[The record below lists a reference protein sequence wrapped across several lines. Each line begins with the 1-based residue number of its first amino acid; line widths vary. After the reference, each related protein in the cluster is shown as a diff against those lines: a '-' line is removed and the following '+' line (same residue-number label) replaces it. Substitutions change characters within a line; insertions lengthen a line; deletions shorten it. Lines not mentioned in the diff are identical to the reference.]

1 MTIVEAIKVIL
12 KDNTEG
18 FTSREIYDQII
29 GKRLYDFPAENPA
42 AVVNAMIRRHCADLD
57 FPTASS
63 VKHFK
68 IIGFQGKKPQY
79 ALIESN
85 MEKAESERFPNHKEA
100 LPEEILQK
108 AYEKHISYL
117 RDTLRDAIMKN
128 SPSFFEQLIVDLLI
142 AMGYGYDKNSGIVV
156 GGAHDGGID
165 GIIFED
171 KLGLDQIY
179 LQAKRYKMGNN
190 VSRKEL
196 QAFVGAM
203 QSVHKGV
210 FISTS
215 TFTQEAIAY
224 AKKQQ
229 QKSLKLIDGAMLAD
243 LMVKHE
249 VGIIRTAKPLILY
262 KIDSSYFD

>member
-1 MTIVEAIKVIL
+1 MTIVEAIKAIL
-12 KDNTEG
+12 RNNAEG
-18 FTSREIYDQII
+18 ITSREIYDQII
-29 GKRLYDFPAENPA
+29 NKKLYDFPAENPA
-42 AVVNAMIRRHCADLD
+42 AVVNGMIRRHCIDLD
-57 FPTASS
+57 FPTASP

-68 IIGFQGKKPQY
+68 IIGYQGKKPLY
-79 ALIESN
+79 ALIESDIERAGN
-85 MEKAESERFPNHKEA
+85 EKQINHKEL
-100 LPEEILQK
+100 LPEEILQT

-117 RDTLRDAIMKN
+117 RDTLRDTIMKN

-142 AMGYGYDKNSGIVV
+142 AMGYGYDKSSGIVV

-179 LQAKRYKMGNN
+179 LQAKRYKMGNS

-203 QSVHKGV
+203 QNVHKGV

-215 TFTQEAIAY
+215 TFTREAIEY
-224 AKKQQ
+224 AKCQQ
-229 QKSLKLIDGAMLAD
+229 QKSLKLIDGMMLAD

-249 VGIIRTAKPLILY
+249 VGIVRTAKPLILY
-262 KIDSSYFD
+262 KIDSSYFN